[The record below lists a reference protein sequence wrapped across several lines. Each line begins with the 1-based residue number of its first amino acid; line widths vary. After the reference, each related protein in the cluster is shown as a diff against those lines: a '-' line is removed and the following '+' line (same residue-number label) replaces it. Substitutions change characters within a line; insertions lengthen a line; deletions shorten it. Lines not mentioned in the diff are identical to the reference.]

1 MVRLDWDASKVCP
14 GLNIAATAA
23 FDAGDLR
30 GDNFGAL
37 VTIAY
42 RGLLSFK

>member
-14 GLNIAATAA
+14 GLSVAATAA
-23 FDAGDLR
+23 FDTGNLR

-42 RGLLSFK
+42 RGLLSIK